1 MKKLVLSLSLVASF
15 VFAQEQPSAQELAKQ
30 NWFHVN
36 YAKDSI
42 YGVATDD
49 AYAYAKSKGLKSS
62 PVIVAVIDSGIEGDH
77 PDLQANMWT
86 NVKEIPGNGIDDDGN
101 GYIDDIHGWNFI
113 GGPNGDV
120 DHDNTEITRL
130 VREYKTLF
138 ESKNEA
144 ENKLNQQKYPK
155 KYAEYQ
161 KILPEYKKELTEA
174 QMKVAEIESQINQ
187 MLSVFEGFAKEYG
200 GDKVIAL
207 EEVKAFTPKSKE
219 ATLLKEQILNAV
231 NTVAAEQYFGTT
243 ANKIINELKEEG
255 KEYADHYK
263 GKVDYYLNLD
273 YDPRAIV
280 GDNYNDVNERI
291 YGNNTIE
298 GPDALHG
305 THVAGIIGAVRNND
319 IGMNGV
325 AENVKIMNVRT
336 VPDGDERDKDVA
348 NAIRYAVDNG
358 AKVINMSFGKPY
370 SPNKQAVWDAI
381 KYATDHNVLLVK
393 AAGNDDVNI
402 DKDIHYPTN
411 FRNGH
416 PVSNTLLTVGASTPN
431 NNSIKASFSNYGKQ
445 QVDIFAPGVEI
456 YSTVPD
462 ASYKYLQGTSMASP
476 VVAGVAALVWSY
488 FPNLTAQEIRNI
500 LIETGNYNENLKDI
514 STHGVV
520 VDALKALK
528 KAEEVSNAKG
538 SVSAEPV
545 KSKAEKLKKANKKR
559 KSKKR
564 RR

>member
-15 VFAQEQPSAQELAKQ
+15 VFAQEKPSAEELAKQ
-30 NWFHVN
+30 NWYHVN
-36 YAKDSI
+36 YAKDNV
-42 YGVATDD
+42 YGVATED
-49 AYAYAKSKGLKSS
+49 AYAYAQSKGLKST
-62 PVIVAVIDSGIEGDH
+62 PIIVAVIDSGIEGDH

-86 NVKEIPGNGIDDDGN
+86 NPKEIPGNGIDDDGN

-120 DHDNTEITRL
+120 EHDNTEITRL
-130 VREYKTLF
+130 VREYKALF
-138 ESKNEA
+138 DSKDEA
-144 ENKLNQQKYPK
+144 ANKANQKKFPK

-161 KILPEYKKELTEA
+161 KILPKYKEEYALA
-174 QMKVAEIESQINQ
+174 QMNLMQIEEEIKQITGVIEN
-187 MLSVFEGFAKEYG
+187 FGKEYG
-200 GDKVIAL
+200 EDKVISL
-207 EEVKAFTPKSKE
+207 EGLKAFTPKSD
-219 ATLLKEQILNAV
+219 ATKFLKEQIIESIEASERSEYAGKTPKDL
-231 NTVAAEQYFGTT
+231 
-243 ANKIINELKEEG
+243 INEIKNEASDALN
-255 KEYADHYK
+255 YYK
-263 GKVDYYLNLD
+263 GKADYYLNLE
-273 YDPRAIV
+273 YDPRSIV

-291 YGNNTIE
+291 YGNNTTE

-305 THVAGIIGAVRNND
+305 THVAGIIGAVRNNG

-358 AKVINMSFGKPY
+358 AKVINMSFGKAY
-370 SPNKQAVWDAI
+370 SPDKQAVWDAI

-393 AAGNDDVNI
+393 AAGNDNANI
-402 DKDIHYPTN
+402 DTDIHYPTN

-416 PVSNTLLTVGASTPN
+416 PVSNSLLTVGASTPSN
-431 NNSIKASFSNYGKQ
+431 QSIKASFSNFGKQ

-528 KAEEVSNAKG
+528 KAEEVSNAKAG
-538 SVSAEPV
+538 VTAPA
-545 KSKAEKLKKANKKR
+545 KAETKKNKKSSKKR
-559 KSKKR
+559 KK
-564 RR
+564 

>member
-1 MKKLVLSLSLVASF
+1 MKKLVLSLSLVAGF
-15 VFAQEQPSAQELAKQ
+15 VFAQAQEQPSAKELAKQ

-130 VREYKTLF
+130 VREYKALF
-138 ESKNEA
+138 DSKNEA

-161 KILPEYKKELTEA
+161 EILPKYKEELAEA
-174 QMKVAEIESQINQ
+174 QMAVAQAEGQINQ
-187 MLSVFEGFAKEYG
+187 TLKIFEEFAKEYG
-200 GDKVIAL
+200 GDKVISL
-207 EEVKAFTPKSKE
+207 EDIKVFTPKGQEAAFMKE
-219 ATLLKEQILNAV
+219 KILSAV
-231 NTVAAEQYFGTT
+231 NTASAEEFFGTT
-243 ANKIINELKEEG
+243 ANKIIEEFKEQGNEYLN
-255 KEYADHYK
+255 HYK
-263 GKVDYYLNLD
+263 GKLDYYLNLD

-291 YGNNTIE
+291 YGNNTVE

-305 THVAGIIGAVRNND
+305 THVAGIIGAVRNNG

-402 DKDIHYPTN
+402 DTDIHYPTN

-416 PVSNTLLTVGASTPN
+416 PVSNSLLTVGASTPDN
-431 NNSIKASFSNYGKQ
+431 KNIKASFSNYGKQ

-476 VVAGVAALVWSY
+476 VVAGIAALVWSY

-528 KAEEVSNAKG
+528 KAEEVSNAKAG
-538 SVSAEPV
+538 VTAPA
-545 KSKAEKLKKANKKR
+545 KAETKKNKKSSKKR
-559 KSKKR
+559 KK
-564 RR
+564 